1 MAATTTTGG
10 GTVAAGAGSAAGAAG
25 GSGSIGGGGGSGA
38 GGAGGGAGGDED
50 LTVKTMRKRYEG
62 LLLVRSKAVKGKG
75 AWYWSHL
82 EPILVH
88 NPDTGTPKAVKLRCG
103 LCNAMFSAS
112 NPSRTASEHLKRGTC
127 PNFSGAYRPLG
138 SSPPPP
144 AAGVAAAAAAI
155 ATATTPKSSSGRKR
169 AAALSSQNQQQQQ
182 QQQSLAIV
190 PAAPPAPGSSV
201 PAGSGAAAAPAAL
214 DERLPLHLSGG
225 KEDLGALAL
234 LEDNVKRIKSPGLKP
249 GSSGGGLT
257 KEQGEAAIALL
268 ADWLY
273 ESHATVPLAVVEH
286 PKFRAFL
293 AQIGLQGAA
302 SRRLLA
308 GPRLD
313 ARFEEVKRQS
323 EARLG
328 DALFFQISTDGWKRR
343 SIFPISPSLAL
354 SSPAAMAMA
363 AMAMDP
369 SSSPS
374 SVSDL
379 VYITINLPNGSSLF
393 WRALPIGGS
402 GGAKAVEAILEEAV
416 AALCGGSPERCVGIV
431 ADAGKAVNKALR
443 EVESRR
449 SWIVSVPCQAQAFAS
464 LLRDFAK
471 RSPLFRSVATDCL
484 KLVAFFSGN
493 HPARTLLQRFQR
505 DAYARIRALAEL
517 AEAAATAAA
526 SASSSSASAADRDAV
541 DPALALLLPDGIAAS
556 ARALHAIVADA
567 SFKMVYAGGDDPAA
581 REASEIVLSQG
592 FWKDL
597 EAVQAI
603 SRVVAVMIRDMEAE
617 RPLVSQC
624 LPMWEELRDKLMDCC
639 ARHGKDQASIMR
651 LIQARFT
658 TNYHPAWS
666 AALVL
671 DPLYLVKDANNRY
684 LPPYK
689 ILSSEQEKDV
699 DRLITR
705 LVSREEAHIV
715 LMELMKWRS
724 EGLDPLYAQAVQVK
738 ETDPATGRV
747 KCMSGQS
754 RRLVWETCLNE
765 FRLLGKVA
773 ARLIFLHAT
782 SGGVKSW
789 ALKVAGKGGGGFG
802 GGFGGLGR
810 VAAERAGK
818 MMYVAAHAKL
828 ERHDF
833 VTDEEREF
841 LAAAVEEEEEMGGGS
856 LARTSSG
863 TNREGGG
870 GGNGGGGGDHHHHHH
885 HQQQQQQQHE
895 GFLGPG
901 GGGGST
907 HL

>member
-1 MAATTTTGG
+1 
-10 GTVAAGAGSAAGAAG
+10 
-25 GSGSIGGGGGSGA
+25 
-38 GGAGGGAGGDED
+38 
-50 LTVKTMRKRYEG
+50 MRKRYEG

-169 AAALSSQNQQQQQ
+169 AAAL
-182 QQQSLAIV
+182 
-190 PAAPPAPGSSV
+190 
-201 PAGSGAAAAPAAL
+201 
-214 DERLPLHLSGG
+214 LPLHLSGG

-354 SSPAAMAMA
+354 
-363 AMAMDP
+363 
-369 SSSPS
+369 
-374 SVSDL
+374 VSDL

-841 LAAAVEEEEEMGGGS
+841 LAAAVNVLERMG
-856 LARTSSG
+856 TD
-863 TNREGGG
+863 EY
-870 GGNGGGGGDHHHHHH
+870 
-885 HQQQQQQQHE
+885 
-895 GFLGPG
+895 
-901 GGGGST
+901 
-907 HL
+907 